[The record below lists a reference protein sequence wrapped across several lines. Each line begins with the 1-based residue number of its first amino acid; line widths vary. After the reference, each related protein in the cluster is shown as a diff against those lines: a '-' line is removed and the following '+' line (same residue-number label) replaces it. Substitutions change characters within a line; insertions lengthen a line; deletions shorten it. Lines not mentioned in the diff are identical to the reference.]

1 MKSKKKNE
9 MEKAQNTKGAA
20 QELDM
25 DALEDVSG
33 GCLHLSP
40 YLSRARSSGPLYE
53 PPCIDRDKEWRGGDR
68 AQER

>member
-33 GCLHLSP
+33 GTRMHH
-40 YLSRARSSGPLYE
+40 RPLTE
-53 PPCIDRDKEWRGGDR
+53 EEIEALIKRDKAREVRYY
-68 AQER
+68 

>member
-33 GCLHLSP
+33 GLFHLRPIPVTPLPRYPLPDDAFLLHKN
-40 YLSRARSSGPLYE
+40 A
-53 PPCIDRDKEWRGGDR
+53 IRGR
-68 AQER
+68 AQEK